1 MGNRVVLCVLV
12 PEEGWEGQE
21 GVRVN
26 VVSFPIAPF
35 PCPLSLPSP
44 GLDSILVRAAT
55 ILFLPHLLV
64 LLPMDHNDT
73 FWGSLFH
80 G

>member
-21 GVRVN
+21 GVQVN
-26 VVSFPIAPF
+26 VVSCLP
-35 PCPLSLPSP
+35 SLPSP

-64 LLPMDHNDT
+64 LSLDHNDT